1 MLKAIRG
8 HSFSTYVKFSEKL
21 TFLPP
26 DVYMHVCVTGVR
38 NAGFSENVA
47 YVLTEWPLIAFNME
61 L

>member
-8 HSFSTYVKFSEKL
+8 HSFSTYVKFSEKP

-26 DVYMHVCVTGVR
+26 DAYTYACVSGVK